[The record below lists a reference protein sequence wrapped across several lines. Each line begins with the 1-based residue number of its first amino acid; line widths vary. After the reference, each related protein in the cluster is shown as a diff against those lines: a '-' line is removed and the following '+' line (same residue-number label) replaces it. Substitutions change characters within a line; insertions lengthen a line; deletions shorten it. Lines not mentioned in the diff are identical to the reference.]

1 MDSDEKTH
9 MAANGCEQH
18 CLNISKYRKH
28 VPTFIGR
35 WVTRVLVGF
44 VLWATVWSI
53 VGQDALPGGN
63 IYGLSILL
71 AVAALVGFLV
81 RLIPWLKLPS
91 LLGMLIAG
99 FVLKNVDGIDVAKEI
114 DNEWS
119 LTIRNVALVV
129 ILLRSGLGLDQ
140 NALKRAK
147 WTIGRL
153 ALLPCIAEAIT
164 VAVMGHLLLDMGF
177 LWSFQLGFLIAA
189 VSPAVVV
196 PTLLELQEKGYGVD
210 EGIPTLGV
218 ASASLENVFAIS
230 LVGVFLGL
238 AFSEGNLTYNI
249 FRGPIEIVLGLAIGI
264 IVGPLLWILPFNH
277 KSDAPQKNRFVL
289 LSSLGLLSL
298 FGLKRANFSGAG
310 ALGCLV
316 LSFVAGQGW
325 SDSDKKQI
333 GEAMSVV
340 WDLFMPLLFALI
352 GAEVNVEYM
361 ESRLIGRGIAI
372 LVIGMIPRLLM
383 VYLVVSRNNFTRK
396 EKLFLTLSWIPKA
409 TVQAAIGSIT
419 LDAAR
424 DKGFIGEYQER
435 HGVEILTLSVLS
447 ILITA
452 PIGAIAMTVTGPK
465 LLQKSKFACDD
476 NPDEAGQSEKVELN
490 NDIGYV

>member
-1 MDSDEKTH
+1 MDSDDKTQITSTS
-9 MAANGCEQH
+9 CDQH
-18 CLNISKYRKH
+18 CLSVTKNWKIPPY
-28 VPTFIGR
+28 VGR
-35 WVTRVLVGF
+35 WATRVLVGF

-53 VGQDALPGGN
+53 VGRDALPGGN

-71 AVAALVGFLV
+71 AVAALAGFLV
-81 RLIPWLKLPS
+81 RVIPWLRLPS
-91 LLGMLIAG
+91 LLGMLITG
-99 FVLKNVDGIDVAKEI
+99 FVLKNVDGIDVAKDI
-114 DNEWS
+114 DNDWS

-140 NALKRAK
+140 NALKNAK
-147 WTIGRL
+147 WTISRL
-153 ALLPCIAEAIT
+153 ALLPCISEAIA
-164 VAVMGHLLLDMGF
+164 VAIMGHLLLDMGF

-196 PTLLELQEKGYGVD
+196 PSLLELQEKGYGVD
-210 EGIPTLGV
+210 QGIPTLGV

-238 AFSEGNLTYNI
+238 AFSEGKLAYNI
-249 FRGPIEIVLGLAIGI
+249 FRGPIEIVLGIAIGLI
-264 IVGPLLWILPFNH
+264 IGPLLWILPCKH
-277 KSDAPQKNRFVL
+277 KNSAPQKNRFVL

-298 FGLKRANFSGAG
+298 FGLRRANFSGAG
-310 ALGCLV
+310 ALGSLV
-316 LSFVAGQGW
+316 LSFVAGLGW
-325 SDSDKKQI
+325 SESDKKQI

-340 WDLFMPLLFALI
+340 WDFFMPLLFALI

-372 LVIGMIPRLLM
+372 LVVGMIPRLLM
-383 VYLVVSRNNFTRK
+383 VYFVVSRNNFTRK
-396 EKLFLTLSWIPKA
+396 EKIFLMLSWIPKA

-424 DKGFIGEYQER
+424 DKGFVGQYQER

-452 PIGAIAMTVTGPK
+452 PIGAIAMTVTGQK
-465 LLQKSKFACDD
+465 LLQKSNVVSGDPD
-476 NPDEAGQSEKVELN
+476 NADENEKIELT